1 MKIIE
6 LLEDT
11 GTALQRKL
19 ADANKEYDQIKVRAT
34 RAGGHIAPQYK
45 AQLDRAKAVKDEIK
59 KEIARYNATI
69 GVDDQQRDAAKKMAD
84 TKKETASEKKARFGN
99 SVSEGQINAD
109 KIRKS
114 HGGWQ
119 GVADKLYEIYK
130 TGTDN
135 GIHDITTEYL
145 AKHLYA
151 TENGKKIY
159 TTQRTIDKWI
169 QTRPEFAK
177 IKRAL
182 GRVS

>member
-11 GTALQRKL
+11 STALQRKL
-19 ADANKEYDQIKVRAT
+19 ADANKEFDQIKIRAT
-34 RAGGHIAPQYK
+34 RAGGSIAPQYK
-45 AQLDRAKAVKDEIK
+45 AQLNRAKATKDEIK

-69 GVDDQQRDAAKKMAD
+69 GVDDDQRAAAKKMAD
-84 TKKETASEKKARFGN
+84 AKTETPAEKKARFGN
-99 SVSEGQINAD
+99 SVSEGQDNAD
-109 KIRKS
+109 KIRQS
-114 HGGWQ
+114 LGGWQ
-119 GVADKLYEIYK
+119 GVADELHRIYT
-130 TGTDN
+130 TGTNN

-145 AKHLYA
+145 AKHLYV
-151 TENGKKIY
+151 TENGKKIH